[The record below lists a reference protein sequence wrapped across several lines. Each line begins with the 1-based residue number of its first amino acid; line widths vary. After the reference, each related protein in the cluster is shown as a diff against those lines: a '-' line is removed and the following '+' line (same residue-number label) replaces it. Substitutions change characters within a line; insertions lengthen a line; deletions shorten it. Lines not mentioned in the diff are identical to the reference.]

1 MEHVGKRVVDY
12 MRISV
17 TDRCNLRCRYCMPSG
32 GVPIV
37 SHEDLLHYEEIL
49 RVVGCA
55 ARVGIRAVKITG
67 GEPLLRRGLP
77 DFLERL
83 HAIEGIEQITMTTNG
98 ILLPQHLPQLV
109 HAGVEAVNIS
119 LDTLK
124 PDNFHAIT
132 RRDGL
137 ADVLRGMDAALEAGL
152 RVKINVVPLA
162 GVNEEELT
170 ALAELAKDRPLDVR
184 FIELM
189 PIGCGT
195 ALSPVKTDSVR
206 RRLEEAFGPLVPWEG
221 KRGNGPARY
230 VSVTGFVGKIGF
242 ISPISHSFCQSCNR
256 LRLTAT
262 GFLKPCLASGNTV
275 ALRPLLR
282 AGGSDAQITAILED
296 TIAHKPLGQDF
307 AQMNAR
313 CPEPNKMSQIGG

>member
-1 MEHVGKRVVDY
+1 MGNVAKRVVDY

-17 TDRCNLRCRYCMPSG
+17 TDRCNLRCRYCMPDK

-37 SHEDLLHYEEIL
+37 SHGELLRYEEIL

-55 ARVGIRAVKITG
+55 ARAGIHTVKVTG

-83 HAIEGIEQITMTTNG
+83 HVIEGIQQITMTTNG
-98 ILLPQHLPQLV
+98 ILLSQYLTQLV

-124 PDNFHAIT
+124 PDNFRTIT
-132 RRDGL
+132 RRGGL
-137 ADVLRGMDAALEAGL
+137 TDVLRGVDAALEAGL
-152 RVKINVVPLA
+152 HIKINVVPLA

-170 ALAELAKDRPLDVR
+170 ALAALAKDKPLDVR

-195 ALSPVKTDSVR
+195 AFSPVKTDEVR

-221 KRGNGPARY
+221 KRGNGPASY
-230 VSVTGFVGKIGF
+230 VSAAGFVGKIGF
-242 ISPISHSFCQSCNR
+242 ISPISHTFCQSCNR

-262 GFLKPCLASGNTV
+262 GFLKPCLASGHTV
-275 ALRPLLR
+275 SLRPLLR
-282 AGGSDAQITAILED
+282 AGTSDAQLTAIFKD
-296 TIAHKPLGQDF
+296 TIAQKPLGQDF
-307 AQMNAR
+307 AQMNAHY
-313 CPEPNKMSQIGG
+313 PEPNKMSQIGG